1 MVVTRLHF
9 LGSVRFT
16 MLNINIIL
24 SVGGHDGPLVR
35 KSVESYN
42 PDNNRFLT
50 FSPVCQTLYWQ
61 EILLFY
67 LLKI

>member
-16 MLNINIIL
+16 MLDINIIL

-42 PDNNRFLT
+42 PDNNRFLA
-50 FSPVCQTLYWQ
+50 FSPVCRVKPS
-61 EILLFY
+61 IG
-67 LLKI
+67 KRSSCCIC